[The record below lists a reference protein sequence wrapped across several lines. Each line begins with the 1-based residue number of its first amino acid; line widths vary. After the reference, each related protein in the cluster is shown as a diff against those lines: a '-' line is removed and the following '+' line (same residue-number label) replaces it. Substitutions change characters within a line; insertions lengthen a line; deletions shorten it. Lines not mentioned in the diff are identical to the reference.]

1 VALEVEFDPRALVA
15 MKRRGPMVRTSRW
28 TRGYIAVGF
37 IGLLVGAVLAAG
49 CSSGTSNADKTA
61 TAVAKNASATVA
73 PTKPLATATAAKATS
88 PTALAA
94 TTTTTTASGT
104 STPSAATSTVKI
116 AQSASLGNIL
126 TDANGMTLYT
136 YKDDVPNS
144 GVSSVPAG
152 IAPNW
157 PPLTISSG
165 APVAPTGLPGKLSA
179 FTLPDGSKQVEYLG
193 MPLYLFVG
201 DKKAGDTTGQGLI
214 NKWYV
219 APP

>member
-1 VALEVEFDPRALVA
+1 
-15 MKRRGPMVRTSRW
+15 MIRTSRW
-28 TRGYIAVGF
+28 TRGYLAVGF
-37 IGLLVGAVLAAG
+37 IVLLVGAVLAAG
-49 CSSGTSNADKTA
+49 CSSGTSSADKTA
-61 TAVAKNASATVA
+61 TAVAKHASATAA
-73 PTKPLATATAAKATS
+73 PTKPPATATAAKATS

-94 TTTTTTASGT
+94 TTASGT
-104 STPSAATSTVKI
+104 TTPSAATSTVKI
-116 AQSASLGNIL
+116 AQSASLGSIL

-157 PPLTISSG
+157 PPLTVSSG

>member
-1 VALEVEFDPRALVA
+1 
-15 MKRRGPMVRTSRW
+15 M
-28 TRGYIAVGF
+28 
-37 IGLLVGAVLAAG
+37 LVGAVLATG
-49 CSSGTSNADKTA
+49 CGGTSSADKTA

-73 PTKPLATATAAKATS
+73 PTKPPATATAAKATS
-88 PTALAA
+88 PTAPAA
-94 TTTTTTASGT
+94 TTATTTASGT

-116 AQSASLGNIL
+116 AQSASLGSIL

-144 GVSSVPAG
+144 GVSSVPAN

-157 PPLTISSG
+157 PPLTISLRGSG
-165 APVAPTGLPGKLSA
+165 RADRPAGQLSA
-179 FTLPDGSKQVEYLG
+179 FALPGGSKQVEYKG

-201 DKKAGDTTGQGLI
+201 DKKAGDTNGQGLI

-219 APP
+219 VAP

>member
-1 VALEVEFDPRALVA
+1 
-15 MKRRGPMVRTSRW
+15 MIRTSRW
-28 TRGYIAVGF
+28 TRGYLAVGF

-49 CSSGTSNADKTA
+49 CSSGTSSADKTA
-61 TAVAKNASATVA
+61 TAVARNASVTVVA
-73 PTKPLATATAAKATS
+73 TKPPAATTAAKATS
-88 PTALAA
+88 TTAPAA
-94 TTTTTTASGT
+94 TTATTTASGT

-144 GVSSVPAG
+144 GVSSVPAN

-157 PPLTISSG
+157 PPLTLSSG
-165 APVAPTGLPGKLSA
+165 VPVAPTGLAGQLSA
-179 FTLPDGSKQVEYLG
+179 FTLSGGSKQVEYKG

-201 DKKAGDTTGQGLI
+201 DKRAGDTTGQGLI

-219 APP
+219 VAP